1 MLKFARKLQ
10 NQIHDIILYCD
21 IQNDGIDILQSNA
34 ECQSVNT
41 LTVTIKLKEI
51 SILISVFIS

>member
-21 IQNDGIDILQSNA
+21 IQNEGIDILQSNA
-34 ECQSVNT
+34 ECLSVNS

-51 SILISVFIS
+51 